1 MRRLAA
7 SLLGLMALGACSA
20 SHTQHAAVTTP
31 SSSGSPL
38 TIASQARTGPSPVV
52 SPSANLPVTAVGFS
66 CKLPVM
72 FGQHEFE
79 FTGGFI
85 SFPSATYQADPNGA
99 LSGSPDNTYVTKASP
114 VLHGSGGWPFY
125 DLAMRRWLPVPPGEA
140 SPDGRSYAYIVPA
153 APGSNPTAVHVVQIA
168 TGTDHVIS
176 IGLPPGGVGWQVE
189 DFSGGAVLIA
199 GQRANQFPAGVW
211 RLDVASG
218 SLHELTPAGHVLLV
232 QNGTAWIGIN
242 NPADPSPRVV
252 QVGEAFDSIAA
263 VNLSTGAETTW
274 MYEPG
279 MSVQVL
285 AVDEFGR
292 LVAAVTAPPD
302 FSATGIVFYQSP
314 GSVGDVVTANGTRLF
329 LVEPDR
335 GQLWFGSGDGI
346 YFWTSVTGFQKV
358 YAIQGETTGPGQAIV
373 PAGHCV

>member
-7 SLLGLMALGACSA
+7 SLLGLIALGACSA
-20 SHTQHAAVTTP
+20 PPPQHAAVT
-31 SSSGSPL
+31 
-38 TIASQARTGPSPVV
+38 TIASQARTPGPSPFV
-52 SPSANLPVTAVGFS
+52 SPSPDLPVTAVGFT
-66 CKLPVM
+66 CRLPVM
-72 FGQHEFE
+72 FNQHEFE

-85 SFPSATYQADPNGA
+85 SFPSATYQADPNGV
-99 LSGSPDNTYVTKASP
+99 LSGSPDNTYTTKASP

-125 DLAMRRWLPVPPGEA
+125 DLAMRRWLPAGPGQT

-153 APGSNPTAVHVVQIA
+153 APSSKPTAVHVVQVA
-168 TGTDHVIS
+168 TGSDHVIS
-176 IGLPPGGVGWQVE
+176 IGLPPGGVGWQLE
-189 DFSGGAVLIA
+189 DFSGSAVFLA
-199 GQRANQFPAGVW
+199 GQRGDPFPAGVW

-232 QNGTAWIGIN
+232 QNGTAWIGFN
-242 NPADPSPRVV
+242 NPADPSPPVL
-252 QVGEAFDSIAA
+252 QIGEAFDSIAA
-263 VNLSTGAETTW
+263 VNLSTGAQTTW

-292 LVAAVTAPPD
+292 LVAGVEAPPD
-302 FSATGIVFYQSP
+302 FTATSIVFDQTP
-314 GSVGDVVTANGTRLF
+314 GSLGDVVTANGTGLF

-335 GQLWFGSGDGI
+335 GQLWFGSERGI
-346 YFWTSVTGFQKV
+346 YFWTSVTGFKKV
-358 YAIQGETTGPGQAIV
+358 YAIQEETTGPGQAIV